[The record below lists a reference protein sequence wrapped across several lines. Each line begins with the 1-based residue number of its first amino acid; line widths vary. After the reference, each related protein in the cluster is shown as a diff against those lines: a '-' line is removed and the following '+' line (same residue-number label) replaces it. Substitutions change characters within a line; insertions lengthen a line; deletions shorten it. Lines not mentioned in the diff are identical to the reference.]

1 MNNKNIIAD
10 VTKSTNELVT
20 DIIRGISNL
29 SGKTGDYFLYD
40 EDFENIVIVGKYE
53 TIKSILNEFIDNVS
67 IKIENIFDSFTDDSF
82 DSYDKEYALYID
94 KDFNVN
100 LEKIYSEDC
109 LMNNGYLSF
118 DASVLFL
125 EDTASSRILNC
136 CDAKTIIF
144 ELV

>member
-1 MNNKNIIAD
+1 MNNKNIITD
-10 VTKSTNELVT
+10 VTKTTNELVT

-53 TIKSILNEFIDNVS
+53 TIKSILNEFIDITS
-67 IKIENIFDSFTDDSF
+67 IKIKNIFDSFTDGSF
-82 DSYDKEYALYID
+82 DFYDKEYALYID

-100 LEKIYSEDC
+100 LEKIYNKEC
-109 LMNNGYLSF
+109 LKNNGYLSF

-144 ELV
+144 ELI